1 MNKKIKVLHITSGL
15 DGGGVERLLLDY
27 YSNMD
32 HNKIHFDFITTRE
45 KRGMLEGSFENMGCK
60 IYRVTPLRTNFY
72 KYIVAIYK
80 VMQDNSYDII
90 HCHGG
95 YKSAIALIIAKHL
108 GVKARIAHSH
118 MAYVPE
124 TIYTHIIR
132 MFFTYFTK
140 LYATHLFACG
150 NDAALWAWGER
161 LFYEGKIY
169 IMTNAI
175 NTDRFQFK
183 RNIREL
189 LRTQLDLKD
198 KFVVGNVGRISYQKN
213 QKFLLDVLSDL
224 RKTNTNIVLM
234 IIGRGEQEQELKRY
248 AKSLDI
254 EGSVLFMGIRDD
266 VSDLLN
272 VMDVFAL
279 PSLWEGL
286 PVTLVEVQANGLPA
300 YVSNNITKEIA
311 INPNI
316 MYLPLNKS
324 LWEQMIQNCQNKRI
338 LNGVK
343 NIQIKGYSV
352 AKEATGLFKKYDQIL
367 SLIRN

>member
-1 MNKKIKVLHITSGL
+1 
-15 DGGGVERLLLDY
+15 
-27 YSNMD
+27 
-32 HNKIHFDFITTRE
+32 
-45 KRGMLEGSFENMGCK
+45 
-60 IYRVTPLRTNFY
+60 
-72 KYIVAIYK
+72 
-80 VMQDNSYDII
+80 
-90 HCHGG
+90 
-95 YKSAIALIIAKHL
+95 
-108 GVKARIAHSH
+108 
-118 MAYVPE
+118 
-124 TIYTHIIR
+124 
-132 MFFTYFTK
+132 
-140 LYATHLFACG
+140 
-150 NDAALWAWGER
+150 
-161 LFYEGKIY
+161 
-169 IMTNAI
+169 
-175 NTDRFQFK
+175 
-183 RNIREL
+183 
-189 LRTQLDLKD
+189 
-198 KFVVGNVGRISYQKN
+198 
-213 QKFLLDVLSDL
+213 
-224 RKTNTNIVLM
+224 M